1 MSSARLLPGMRVLKV
16 RRISRDTEDSSALL
30 RQGEELDRATEEARF
45 TVAGEVE
52 DVCVSGA
59 VNLDDRPK
67 LGRWMK
73 DPLWHEWDA
82 IMVTSLDRITRDQ
95 HHWDRFAE
103 RCHKGGKEIV
113 CLDDPSLDIHT
124 PTGRMIAYIKATQ
137 AQEYRE
143 AIVRKR
149 RNQTQYYRDASLW
162 GGGTWPFGYRPV
174 MVDHHGK
181 QRFKLVIDPVTG
193 PLVREAYERIAE
205 QGWSMGQL
213 CTDWNSRPRH
223 VADCVDQG
231 SETPQCD
238 CPRGVLTSQ
247 DYQRSINAQENK
259 AGVKTHIKGTKWST
273 STLGKILKKPT
284 LKGVAMHK
292 GEPLLRDGLPVRWAD
307 PILTDDEFDKLQIA
321 VTELGKYRAGIKSN
335 ASPMT
340 GVLYCPCGMKMYE
353 NSSLVKLS
361 TGNTKKHKYFRC
373 ASWSNGDACQ
383 FSTSWP
389 QVEIYQAVEESFLS
403 KLGAEYIT
411 ERSYVPGKDNRQ
423 QIKELEAAMENL
435 SQAIA
440 QASSAAAVTAL
451 TATLERHA
459 TNLATL
465 QEEPFVPGRWEETS
479 TGQTYR
485 AKWQQMADWKE
496 RGPFLRK
503 AGFRIFLVGSPKV
516 GLSIGLI
523 TPKDLQE
530 RASGA
535 LQGNWA
541 SSEGEEYERG
551 AYAAFL
557 SLLSEQLHQL
567 TDLEELKQE
576 KYRDDFDPEP

>member
-1 MSSARLLPGMRVLKV
+1 MSSTRLLTGMRVLKV

-30 RQGEELDRATEEARF
+30 RQGEELDRAANEGRL

-82 IMVTSLDRITRDQ
+82 LMVTSLDRITRDQ

-113 CLDDPSLDIHT
+113 CLDDPALDIHT

-149 RNQTQYYRDASLW
+149 RNQTQYYRDESLW

-174 MVDHHGK
+174 VMDHNGK
-181 QRFKLVIDPVTG
+181 QRYKLVIDSVTG
-193 PLVREAYERIAE
+193 PLIREAYELIVD
-205 QGWSMGQL
+205 QGWSMGQV
-213 CTDWNSRPRH
+213 CTAWNSRPRH
-223 VADCVDQG
+223 VSECPEQG
-231 SETPQCD
+231 SEEPSCG

-247 DYQRSINAQENK
+247 DYQRSINAAEK
-259 AGVKTHIKGTKWST
+259 KVGVKTHIKGTKWST
-273 STLGKILKKPT
+273 STLGKMLKKPT
-284 LKGVAMHK
+284 LKGVAMHQ
-292 GEPLLRDGLPVRWAD
+292 GEALLRDGLPVRWAD
-307 PILTDDEFDKLQIA
+307 PILTEEEFDKLQIA
-321 VTELGKYRAGIKSN
+321 VADLGKYRAGIKST

-353 NSSLVKLS
+353 NSSMVTLR
-361 TGNTKKHKYFRC
+361 TGETRKHKYFRC
-373 ASWSNGDACQ
+373 GSWSNGEACK

-389 QVEIYQAVEESFLS
+389 QQEIYEAVEETFLS
-403 KLGAEYIT
+403 KLGDQHIT
-411 ERSYVPGKDNRQ
+411 ERTYVPGKDNRA

-451 TATLERHA
+451 TATMERHA
-459 TNLATL
+459 SNLEAL
-465 QEEPFVPGRWEETS
+465 NEEPFIPGRWEEKS

-485 AKWQQMADWKE
+485 QKWQQMGEWKE

-503 AGFRIFLVGSPKV
+503 AGFRLFLVGSPKA
-516 GLSIGLI
+516 GPSIGLV
-523 TPKDLQE
+523 TPTDLQE
-530 RASGA
+530 RAGDA
-535 LQGNWA
+535 LQGMW
-541 SSEGEEYERG
+541 SSTDGVEYERG
-551 AYAAFL
+551 AYATFCNMLEEMTQQIA
-557 SLLSEQLHQL
+557 EQ
-567 TDLEELKQE
+567 EELKLDE
-576 KYRDDFDPEP
+576 RRDDFDPDF